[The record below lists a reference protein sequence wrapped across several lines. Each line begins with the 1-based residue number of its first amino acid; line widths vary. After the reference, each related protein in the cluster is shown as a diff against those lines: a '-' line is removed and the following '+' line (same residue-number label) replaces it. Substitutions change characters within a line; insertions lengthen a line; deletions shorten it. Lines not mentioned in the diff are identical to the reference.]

1 MERNSCIFYK
11 SFYDSIKELD
21 PQDQVQIYNA
31 IFSYQFDNIEI
42 DLKGVCKSIF
52 TLIIPQLEANNKR
65 YENGTKGGR
74 PKTKIKPNENQ
85 KETKDKP
92 NDNVNENDNVN
103 NNDNII
109 KNNISNDTLK
119 EIIEY
124 LNSKTNK
131 SYRLNTKDTR
141 KHIEARLKE
150 GFTIDDFKKVIDNKT
165 NKWLNTEMEQYLR
178 PTTLFGT
185 KFESYLNEKNIPKK
199 EQNIPDLPNWFNQ
212 EYKEKER
219 TDEQERQLQEL
230 IRGNQR

>member
-74 PKTKIKPNENQ
+74 PKTKTKPNENQ
-85 KETKDKP
+85 KETKGKS

-103 NNDNII
+103 NNDNIKENII
-109 KNNISNDTLK
+109 K
-119 EIIEY
+119 E
-124 LNSKTNK
+124 
-131 SYRLNTKDTR
+131 R
-141 KHIEARLKE
+141 
-150 GFTIDDFKKVIDNKT
+150 FKKPNIEEIEKYCKERKNGIDAERFYNFYESKGWYVGKNKMKDWKACVRT
-165 NKWLNTEMEQYLR
+165 W
-178 PTTLFGT
+178 
-185 KFESYLNEKNIPKK
+185 EKKISDN
-199 EQNIPDLPNWFNQ
+199 LPNWFDKKVETQ
-212 EYKEKER
+212 EMTKE
-219 TDEQERQLQEL
+219 EQQEL
-230 IRGNQR
+230 DNLLENF